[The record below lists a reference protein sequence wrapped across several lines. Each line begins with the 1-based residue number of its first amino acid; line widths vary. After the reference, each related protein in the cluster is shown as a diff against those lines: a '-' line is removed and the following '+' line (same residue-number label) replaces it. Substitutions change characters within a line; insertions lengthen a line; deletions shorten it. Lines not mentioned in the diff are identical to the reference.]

1 MIRETRE
8 TREGKKSPEKK
19 AVLTRD
25 LRRAIKRGHPF
36 IFADAVRLPPDLSP
50 GELVTVE
57 HDRRF
62 VCRGFA
68 DPSGPL
74 AIRVLSLDPKE
85 PMESTLSARLD
96 RALSLRETLFPSG
109 PPSEGSPDTTG
120 YRLVNGEGDLLPG
133 LVVDRYGEVLVV
145 KADGPVAERF
155 WDLPAIA
162 TRLARLPFVT
172 AIHQRSRSRGGAV
185 GQTLVGEVTGPSTF
199 LEHGARFRADV
210 REGQKT
216 GFFLDQR
223 EHRLTLGRLA
233 RGRTVVNAFGYTGG
247 FSVQCGRFGAEHVTT
262 VDIAGPAIAEATANW
277 RLNDLP
283 DARHTG
289 VTADTFE
296 YLGACHARG
305 EHFDLVILD
314 PPAFAPSRKD
324 LEKALA
330 AYRALAELGAKVTA
344 TGGLLF
350 LASCSA
356 HVMKDELL
364 ASLEE
369 GLSKARRNGRVL
381 ALGGQPPDHPYPL
394 VCPELAYLKTALV
407 ALD

>member
-1 MIRETRE
+1 MIRQ
-8 TREGKKSPEKK
+8 SPEKK

-36 IFADAVRLPPDLSP
+36 IFADAVRLPPNLSA
-50 GELVTVE
+50 GDLVTVE

-62 VCRGFA
+62 VCRGYA

-74 AIRVLSLDPKE
+74 AVRVLTLDPKE
-85 PMESTLSARLD
+85 PLETTLSTRLD
-96 RALSLRETLFPSG
+96 RALGLRQTLFPN
-109 PPSEGSPDTTG
+109 PDTTG

-133 LVVDRYGEVLVV
+133 LVVDRYGEVLVI

-162 TRLARLPFVT
+162 ARLARLPFVR

-185 GQTLVGEVTGPSTF
+185 GQTLIGEVSGKTVF
-199 LEHGARFRADV
+199 LEHGARFGADV

-223 EHRLTLGRLA
+223 EHRLSLGRLA
-233 RGRTVVNAFGYTGG
+233 KDRTVINAFGYTGG
-247 FSVQCGRFGAEHVTT
+247 FSVQCGRFGARHVTT
-262 VDIAGPAIAEATANW
+262 LDIAGPAIAEATANW

-283 DARHTG
+283 DAAHRG

-296 YLGACHARG
+296 YLTDCHTRG
-305 EHFDLVILD
+305 ERFDLVILD

-324 LEKALA
+324 LDKALA

-344 TGGLLF
+344 PGGLLF

-356 HVMKDELL
+356 HVLRDELM
-364 ASLEE
+364 ACLEE
-369 GLSKARRNGRVL
+369 GLSKAKKNGRVL